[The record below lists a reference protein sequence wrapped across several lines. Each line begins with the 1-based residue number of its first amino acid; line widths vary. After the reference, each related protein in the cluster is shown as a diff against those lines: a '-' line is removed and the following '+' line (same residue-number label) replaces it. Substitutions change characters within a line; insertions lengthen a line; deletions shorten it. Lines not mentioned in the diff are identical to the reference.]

1 MREGSPSS
9 DSASRNLSPIIALG
23 QRSSTLKKTTKNSYP
38 SSSYNFRLDP
48 RFCAKLPP
56 LPDRDEIAG
65 TRKKIKKLA
74 S

>member
-1 MREGSPSS
+1 MREGNPPPIAQVETFHQFDRSWTHSS
-9 DSASRNLSPIIALG
+9 L
-23 QRSSTLKKTTKNSYP
+23 LKKPTKNSY
-38 SSSYNFRLDP
+38 SSRSYNFRLDP